1 MRAAILLICCSWLL
15 NGCGGKAPP
24 TSAVSGAGTI
34 SRGNS
39 NDKGR
44 PIITPGGS
52 LPGKVVSVNTN
63 GRFAVLR
70 FPLGEM
76 PKPEERL
83 ALYRD
88 GLKVGEI
95 RISGPQ
101 RDTHTVADVIAGECR
116 VGDEVRA
123 H

>member
-1 MRAAILLICCSWLL
+1 MRAAVLLVCCSVLS
-15 NGCGGKAPP
+15 GCAAKKERPDPFSQPA
-24 TSAVSGAGTI
+24 SAKQKSGQ
-34 SRGNS
+34 
-39 NDKGR
+39 
-44 PIITPGGS
+44 IITLGGS
-52 LPGKVVSVNTN
+52 LPGRVVSVNTN

-76 PKPEERL
+76 PRVQDRMNV
-83 ALYRD
+83 YRD

-101 RDTHTVADVIAGECR
+101 RDTHTVADVMAGECR
-116 VGDEVRA
+116 IGDEVRA